1 MTAANPNISAFL
13 SRRAQRWLIWISVL
27 SGLAYLGFSVSG
39 GWQEVSHAFGLVGGG
54 GISIAL
60 VLSLVNYL
68 LRFVRWQFFLKLLG
82 HDVPHIQSL
91 TIYIAGFG
99 LTIVPGKAGEAVRS
113 LFLNTRGMS
122 YKSSLAAFFSE
133 RLSDLLGVL
142 ALASI
147 GFWAFESARPVIVG
161 LGAVMLAGLL
171 MLRQPGCGT
180 WLQQLATRFLP
191 TRFHHVLENVAAL
204 FGDIKRC
211 LQGGPLLSG
220 LMLSIVAW
228 GAEAYAFHL
237 ILQWMETPVSWQVA
251 VFIYAFSMLVGAISF
266 LPGGLGGV
274 EATMIGL
281 LILVGT
287 SQPSALAATVI
298 IRLTTLWF
306 AVVLGLLALLLML
319 KIDQAS
325 QHKKTCSTLQD
336 QRRT

>member
-1 MTAANPNISAFL
+1 MNPRIAALL
-13 SRRAQRWLIWISVL
+13 SVRTQRWLIWISVI
-27 SGLAYLGFSVSG
+27 SGLAYLGFSISG
-39 GWQEVSHAFGLVGGG
+39 GWHEVSHAFGLVGGG
-54 GISIAL
+54 GIAISLA
-60 VLSLVNYL
+60 LSLANYL

-82 HDVPHIQSL
+82 HRVPSGESL
-91 TIYIAGFG
+91 TIYLAGFG

-133 RLSDLLGVL
+133 RLSDMLGVL

-147 GFWAFESARPVIVG
+147 GFWAFETARPVIVG
-161 LGAVMLAGLL
+161 LGIFLL
-171 MLRQPGCGT
+171 SAILILRLPGCGNH
-180 WLQQLATRFLP
+180 LHRLATHLLP
-191 TRFHHVLENVAAL
+191 ERLHGTLEHVGAL

-211 LQGGPLLSG
+211 LQGGPLLVG
-220 LMLSIVAW
+220 LLLSIVAW

-237 ILQWMETPVSWQVA
+237 ILQWMETPVTWQVA

-281 LILVGT
+281 LIFVGT
-287 SQPSALAATVI
+287 SQPTALAATVI

-306 AVVLGLLALLLML
+306 AVVLGLVALLAML
-319 KIDQAS
+319 KIDENTEA
-325 QHKKTCSTLQD
+325 KAMNEA
-336 QRRT
+336 R